1 MARRD
6 GGWAGRRYHG
16 PESGSRWLESMVYG
30 GLSCLG
36 SVREA
41 LTLGAVCAVVVRLS
55 DTRFTT
61 GDGVKP

>member
-1 MARRD
+1 MGD
-6 GGWAGRRYHG
+6 GRGEGTTGR
-16 PESGSRWLESMVYG
+16 SLAAVDWNRWFMVG
-30 GLSCLG
+30 FPVWEVCG
-36 SVREA
+36 EA